1 MPTSPMLDKGPCVL
15 VWGYGESDAA
25 YLGKTLGDV
34 KVAMETNVSDINED
48 QAGDAAVNAVL
59 TGSVITIDVPL
70 TRLSVAELRRI
81 LHTEEPAGGPC
92 IVPIE
97 NQIGCDLY
105 SLAKALVIK
114 PICGNVISTNPCEWI
129 HFYKTYPVAGLDLT
143 FNKDTQRIFPVK
155 FKVFVSQ
162 ESGFE
167 GLFGTIGMDSAA
179 SAM

>member
-15 VWGYGESDAA
+15 VWGYGESDSA

-34 KVAMETNVSDINED
+34 KVTMETNVSDINED

-59 TGSVITIDVPL
+59 TGSVFNIEVPL
-70 TRLSVAELRRI
+70 TRLSVDELARVLNTVASECQI
-81 LHTEEPAGGPC
+81 PL
-92 IVPIE
+92 E

-105 SLAKALVIK
+105 PLSKALVIK
-114 PICGNVISTNPCEWI
+114 PICGNVISANPCEWV
-129 HFYKTYPVAGLDLT
+129 HFYHTYPIAGLDLT

-162 ESGFE
+162 DSGKE

-179 SAM
+179 SSM